1 MNRRAVLAALGGAA
15 VVSLTGCLSTPGD
28 DPTDEPTAEPTTD
41 DPTTTP
47 PGSSDPEWN
56 PGPESPFDSITV
68 GTRENVAFPENHR
81 PIDVRVWNAARESR
95 TFSLALETPETT
107 RMATDVTFPADGWL
121 AMTVNEPGQYALSV
135 AIDGESAGQ
144 VSIGP
149 FDCNQTQVSVIADA
163 AGRLT
168 EQIRSTEIA
177 CPGPAIAGESFT
189 SESGSCGGTESS
201 AVAFAA
207 EAVEVTGRISTPNP
221 CYEVGLAAV
230 EVRGGQAYGG
240 SEDSVL
246 VVTIETTG
254 PGDEACV
261 ECVGSVPY
269 SATIDFENDSPAAV
283 RVVHERMDERRTVE
297 TVER

>member
-1 MNRRAVLAALGGAA
+1 MNRRQVLAALGGAA

-28 DPTDEPTAEPTTD
+28 DHTDESTTD

-47 PGSSDPEWN
+47 PSPSDPHWD

-68 GTRENVAFPENHR
+68 GSRETVAFPANHR
-81 PIDVRVWNAARESR
+81 AIDVRVWNAVAESR

-107 RMATDVTFPADGWL
+107 RMATDVTLPADGWL

-163 AGRLT
+163 NGRLT
-168 EQIRSTEIA
+168 DRIRSTEIA
-177 CPGPAIAGESFT
+177 CPGPAIAGQSFT
-189 SESGSCGGTESS
+189 SESGSCGGTEASTVS
-201 AVAFAA
+201 FTA
-207 EAVEVTGRISTPNP
+207 ETVEVTGRISTPNP
-221 CYEVGLAAV
+221 CYEIGLAAV
-230 EVRGGQAYGG
+230 ALRGGQAYGD
-240 SEDSVL
+240 SEDTLL
-246 VVTIETTG
+246 VVTIGTIG

-269 SATIDFENDSPAAV
+269 TARIDFENDYPSAV